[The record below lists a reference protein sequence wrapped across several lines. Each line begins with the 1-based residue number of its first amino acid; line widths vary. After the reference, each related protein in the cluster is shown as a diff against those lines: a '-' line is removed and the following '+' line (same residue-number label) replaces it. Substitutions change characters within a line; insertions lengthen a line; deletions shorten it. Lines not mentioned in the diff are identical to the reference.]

1 MIVQV
6 SLDYLI
12 ETPFHPFFLLTPPTL
27 FPSPTFPLSLSP
39 SLYIPSLDTITTV
52 AMTFR
57 SGRPIRRYVAMLCI
71 LAVFVYYSGIHLG
84 RNSAYIS
91 SSPDATAAAAAQD
104 GSMEYVKPKEHEVT
118 KQDGYMQVDH
128 DLIKQRERQVM
139 RRQIDQKY
147 CGREQCRFMLPIA
160 ITEQESKAQ
169 EHFRQLAFLSGK
181 LGRTI
186 VLPNVHSSHLG
197 ACRHF
202 PFSFYYSSEWLEQN
216 KRFFNYI
223 TMEDFREW
231 LAERQSSDTAVPTS
245 QEVVVDINPD
255 FHFLDKAENCFKDM
269 LDYTGR
275 PRTRFTL
282 EDPEMFSKR
291 VGDYTEILLN
301 ALSDETLNKD
311 YIGED
316 TDVPPLDVISLFY
329 DRRFGYIKEPEVLK
343 PLTYNDRWIQL
354 ADQIANQLSPF
365 VAIHWRMERLEP
377 VDNMVGCAESL
388 VKNVQAI
395 EAEHEQPLKI
405 FLLTDYP
412 HLLRSSIA
420 VPESMSFKLN
430 ELKQQH
436 HDAVQYVYE
445 RLDVT
450 VTTLQKENQAI
461 PYDELPAK
469 HWNII
474 PVPPYAKPPDSSVLG
489 IVDKLVAMRA
499 QYFLAG
505 KPAVCGKSSS
515 FTKRITEERKQAHE
529 AGDPN
534 IILPMDIFSL

>member
-1 MIVQV
+1 
-6 SLDYLI
+6 
-12 ETPFHPFFLLTPPTL
+12 
-27 FPSPTFPLSLSP
+27 
-39 SLYIPSLDTITTV
+39 
-52 AMTFR
+52 
-57 SGRPIRRYVAMLCI
+57 
-71 LAVFVYYSGIHLG
+71 
-84 RNSAYIS
+84 
-91 SSPDATAAAAAQD
+91 
-104 GSMEYVKPKEHEVT
+104 ME
-118 KQDGYMQVDH
+118 VDH
-128 DLIKQRERQVM
+128 DLIKQREHEVM

-147 CGREQCRFMLPIA
+147 CGRDHCRFMLPIA

-202 PFSFYYSSEWLEQN
+202 PFSFYYSDEWLEKN
-216 KRFFNYI
+216 KNRGYFNYI

-231 LAERQSSDTAVPTS
+231 IKERREYAGTAPTS

-255 FHFLDKAENCFKDM
+255 FHFLDKTDNCFKDL
-269 LDYTGR
+269 LDYTDR
-275 PRTRFTL
+275 PRSRFTL

-291 VGDYTEILLN
+291 IGNYTERLLGFLGDAARNREFIGHVDGN
-301 ALSDETLNKD
+301 AP
-311 YIGED
+311 
-316 TDVPPLDVISLFY
+316 PPLDVISLFY
-329 DRRFGYIKEPEVLK
+329 DRRFGYIEEHAVEI

-354 ADQIANQLSPF
+354 ADQIAHQLSPF

-377 VDNMVGCAESL
+377 VDNMVPCAESL
-388 VKNVQAI
+388 VTKVKAI
-395 EAEHEQPLKI
+395 EAQHDQPLKI

-436 HDAVQYVYE
+436 HDAVQHVYE

-450 VTTLQKENQAI
+450 VTTLQKENVPI
-461 PYDELPAK
+461 PYDELPAE

-474 PVPPYAKPPDSSVLG
+474 PVPPYAKPSDSSVLG

-505 KPAVCGKSSS
+505 KPTVCGKSSS
-515 FTKRITEERKQAHE
+515 FTKRITVERTQAHE
-529 AGDPN
+529 AGDAN